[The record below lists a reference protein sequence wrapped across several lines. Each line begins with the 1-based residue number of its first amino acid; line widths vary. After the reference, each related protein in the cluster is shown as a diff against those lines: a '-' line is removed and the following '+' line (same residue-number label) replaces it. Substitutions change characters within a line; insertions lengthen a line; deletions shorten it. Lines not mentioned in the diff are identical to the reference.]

1 MKKLLAI
8 IVLGLLWGGNSYA
21 ETNTDKI
28 NKYVSNN
35 LSYEYIEC
43 LQFYQILYEAL
54 KNDTS
59 EDHLKNL
66 KAGADRASEAAFF
79 HGMEAGM
86 SNDGMMARVKQI
98 NKQMLKSMDNNFANI
113 SVLNLEYGEKCKY
126 MILNPENRNNYW
138 LKKGM
143 KKYIK

>member
-43 LQFYQILYEAL
+43 LQFYQILYEA
-54 KNDTS
+54 
-59 EDHLKNL
+59 
-66 KAGADRASEAAFF
+66 F
-79 HGMEAGM
+79 
-86 SNDGMMARVKQI
+86 V
-98 NKQMLKSMDNNFANI
+98 
-113 SVLNLEYGEKCKY
+113 
-126 MILNPENRNNYW
+126 
-138 LKKGM
+138 
-143 KKYIK
+143 